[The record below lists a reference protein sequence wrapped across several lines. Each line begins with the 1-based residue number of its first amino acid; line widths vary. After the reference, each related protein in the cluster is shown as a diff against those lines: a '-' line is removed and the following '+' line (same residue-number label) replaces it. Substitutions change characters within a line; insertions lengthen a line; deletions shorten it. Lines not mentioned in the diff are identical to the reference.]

1 MSTCYHCCSKFKVEL
16 LGEVPVMDRRSWLW
30 RRKSSEKSPGETES
44 SGSSH
49 SERFYDD
56 QACSNHHSQSPESS
70 HHTQSPEVTSRAA
83 PNEEEHNGVKAL
95 TEKLS
100 AANEEEHNDSTAN
113 EEERND
119 SVKTLAEKLSAAN
132 EEEHNDSV
140 KNLTEKLSAALLNIR
155 AKEDLVKQNAKVAEE
170 AVSGWEKAESEAL
183 ALKQQLEAATQKNTA
198 LEDRVGHLDGAL
210 KECLRELRQA
220 RGDQEHKIHEAV
232 AKKTHEWEYTK
243 SNLKIQLVELQS
255 QVQASKGELEIMIIE
270 RDLST
275 KAAEIASKQHLE
287 SIKKVAKLESEIR
300 RLKAVARKAPVLS
313 DHKSVSASSVCV
325 ESFTDSLSE
334 SGLEPNEFDSLASA
348 LIVELDQFKN
358 DNAIGQNL
366 MVSSVEINLM
376 DDFLEMERL
385 AALPEIENG
394 SCPHE
399 GESPSKTEFEAMI
412 IRIAE
417 MEEKLEKM
425 ETEKVELELALTECQ
440 DQLKASRDQLV
451 QAEVKLVEL
460 QTCLVMANETRSA
473 VDMKLESAIAKR
485 ESAEL
490 QLLEVKGEIQTLLS
504 KVSCL
509 EVEVRKEKVLSE
521 EAAVKCRKLEDEILG
536 MKREVDIRNAAMF
549 NGDWK
554 IKQEEELAAAAAKF
568 AECQKTI
575 SFIGRQLKSLA
586 TMDDFLTYAEKPQ
599 KEGITTP

>member
-1 MSTCYHCCSKFKVEL
+1 
-16 LGEVPVMDRRSWLW
+16 MDRRSWLW
-30 RRKSSEKSPGETES
+30 RRKSSEKSPGETDS

-56 QACSNHHSQSPESS
+56 QACSNHHSQSPESI

-83 PNEEEHNGVKAL
+83 PKEEEHNGVKAL

-132 EEEHNDSV
+132 EKEHNDSM

-210 KECLRELRQA
+210 KECLRELRQT

-243 SNLKIQLVELQS
+243 SNLKTQLVDLQS

-275 KAAEIASKQHLE
+275 KAAEVASKQHLE

-325 ESFTDSLSE
+325 ESFTDSQSE
-334 SGLEPNEFDSLASA
+334 NGLEPNEFDSLASA
-348 LIVELDQFKN
+348 LIVEVDQFKN

-366 MVSSVEINLM
+366 MVPSIEINLM

-385 AALPEIENG
+385 AALPEIEYG
-394 SCPHE
+394 
-399 GESPSKTEFEAMI
+399 GESPSKTEFEAMR

-425 ETEKVELELALTECQ
+425 ETKKVELELALTECQ
-440 DQLKASRDQLV
+440 DQLKASEDQLV

-460 QTCLVMANETRSA
+460 QTCLAMANETRSA
-473 VDMKLESAIAKR
+473 VDMKLESANAKR

-509 EVEVRKEKVLSE
+509 EEEVRKEKVLSE
-521 EAAVKCRKLEDEILG
+521 EAVVKCRKLEDEILG

-575 SFIGRQLKSLA
+575 SLIGRQLKSLS
-586 TMDDFLTYAEKPQ
+586 TMDDFLTYSEKPQ